1 MNKAGDRGLENRL
14 WGIYHIDRKYAQ
26 EMGDPLRTV
35 IKAPNKVAAE
45 EVAAR
50 WGVGEAWAQPI
61 APDRAQQAQWLPR
74 RKPGHRQELAQA
86 RRRSVRV

>member
-1 MNKAGDRGLENRL
+1 MNESAHRGLEDRL
-14 WGIYHIDRKYAQ
+14 WGIYHVDREYAR

-35 IKAPNKVAAE
+35 IEAPNKVAAE
-45 EVAAR
+45 EAAAR
-50 WGVGEAWAQPI
+50 LGFVEAWAQPI
-61 APDRAQQAQWLPR
+61 APDQTQQAQWLPR